1 VGETKTDGVAD
12 TGNRFQVSQGSTKG
26 LARTTSEEMP
36 RVDPARFIGR
46 VAKAFHTAQERGGTL
61 QIRLS
66 PPELGA
72 MRLEL
77 TVKDGVMAATL
88 ETENSSAKRVLLE
101 HLPALRERL
110 AEQNI
115 RVDRFDVDVR
125 REGAG
130 GQADP
135 RAAQDQQQ
143 PQHGHSERRQPRASQ
158 VSETSHR
165 SSVLPTAQPQT
176 TASGINLVV

>member
-1 VGETKTDGVAD
+1 MQHAAGKRVAKADGA
-12 TGNRFQVSQGSTKG
+12 
-26 LARTTSEEMP
+26 EEGP
-36 RVDPARFIGR
+36 RIDAARFVGR

-77 TVKDGVMAATL
+77 TVKDGVMSAAL
-88 ETENSSAKRVLLE
+88 ETENASARRALLD

-115 RVDRFDVDVR
+115 RVERFDVDVR
-125 REGAG
+125 RDGG
-130 GQADP
+130 GQQEA
-135 RAAQDQQQ
+135 AAQNQ
-143 PQHGHSERRQPRASQ
+143 QHGGEHRHGEPRRQPNA
-158 VSETSHR
+158 TSRHDEPVR
-165 SSVLPTAQPQT
+165 QQPTIMLPTIDGN
-176 TASGINLVV
+176 GINLVA